1 MHLTQVKDAYDKG
14 FFHLPVQH
22 KAQSDILLQKEFSI
36 TPTIKSPVEN
46 SEELTDKANSLLAI
60 RVREQAS
67 NDVSV
72 DGKPPHFEA
81 AIQPLFRESNR
92 FTLPPLRSLSAGN
105 RRAPLKDN
113 LTSYAQTCPTLT
125 SSMAVTMQAAL
136 LPIGATLQTHG
147 SCLEIIRIKTEER
160 ATVSRQG
167 ATVLPSI
174 TRQKKRV
181 WYAVFASKRFRDFK
195 VTLL

>member
-1 MHLTQVKDAYDKG
+1 MHWTQVKDAYDKG
-14 FFHLPVQH
+14 FFHLPGQH
-22 KAQSDILLQKEFSI
+22 KTQSDILLQEEFSI
-36 TPTIKSPVEN
+36 TPTVKSPVEN

-67 NDVSV
+67 NDVSA
-72 DGKPPHFEA
+72 DGKPTDLETGSRA
-81 AIQPLFRESNR
+81 LFREPNR
-92 FTLPPLRSLSAGN
+92 FTLPPLRSSSSGN
-105 RRAPLKDN
+105 RRTSLQDN
-113 LTSYAQTCPTLT
+113 LMSHVQTCPMLT

-136 LPIGATLQTHG
+136 LPISATLQTHG

-167 ATVLPSI
+167 VVLPPI

-181 WYAVFASKRFRDFK
+181 
-195 VTLL
+195 